1 MKRLIW
7 LGAALLCVVSPLVA
21 AQSGQSFASVPLRP
35 EGNALRAEVA
45 AALAALSSPDF
56 PVTLDDSA
64 QAGGTVLVLG
74 GTVPFNPDVS
84 SRTLTVNGVSR
95 TEFNPKG
102 PLPLS
107 GAVRAEI
114 SKLLGL
120 KAFTPAAARSK
131 LSGADVNGDGKV
143 DLTDLALLMG
153 NFGKTGGGLSGDL
166 NRDGR
171 VDESDLRLFGD
182 EYKIP

>member
-1 MKRLIW
+1 MRGGMFRVVL
-7 LGAALLCVVSPLVA
+7 LCGLLTCGAAQA
-21 AQSGQSFASVPLRP
+21 AASFASIPLRP
-35 EGNALRAEVA
+35 SGEALRGEVA

-56 PVTLDDSA
+56 PVTLDESA
-64 QAGGTVLVLG
+64 QGAGAVMVLG
-74 GTVPFNPDVS
+74 GSAPFNPDES
-84 SRTLTVNGVSR
+84 SRTLSVGGVTR
-95 TEFNPKG
+95 IEFNPKG
-102 PLPLS
+102 PQPLS

-120 KAFTPAAARSK
+120 KAFTPQAARRK

-153 NFGKTGGGLSGDL
+153 NYGKTGSGLDGDL

-171 VDESDLRLFGD
+171 VDESDLKLFSD
-182 EYKIP
+182 EYRIP

>member
-1 MKRLIW
+1 MRRQMLRTVV
-7 LGAALLCVVSPLVA
+7 LLGTLACGAAGA
-21 AQSGQSFASVPLRP
+21 AASFASIPLRP
-35 EGNALRAEVA
+35 SGEALRGQVA

-56 PVTLDDSA
+56 PVTLDESA
-64 QAGGTVLVLG
+64 QGAGAVMVVG
-74 GTVPFNPDVS
+74 GDTPFNPDES
-84 SRTLTVNGVSR
+84 SRTLNIGGVTR
-95 TEFNPKG
+95 IEFNPKG

-114 SKLLGL
+114 GKLLGL
-120 KAFTPAAARSK
+120 SEFTPQAARRK

-153 NFGKTGGGLSGDL
+153 NFGKTGSGLSGDL

-171 VDESDLRLFGD
+171 VDESDLKLFSD